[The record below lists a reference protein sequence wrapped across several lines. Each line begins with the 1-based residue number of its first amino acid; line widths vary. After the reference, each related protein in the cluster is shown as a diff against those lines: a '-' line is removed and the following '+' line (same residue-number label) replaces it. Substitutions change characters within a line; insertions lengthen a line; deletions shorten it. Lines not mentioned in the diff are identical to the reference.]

1 MEKSQ
6 IEANYI
12 KQREG
17 KWIRPRPFLPC
28 HCSEC
33 LTTYIGRGETPAYC
47 PDCEA
52 KMIKEN

>member
-33 LTTYIGRGETPAYC
+33 LTTYTGRGETPAYC
-47 PDCEA
+47 PDCGA